1 MQQTKEDVNKK
12 TPPTPNMP
20 NNPKEKAKKGTT
32 KRLFSY
38 IAKNKYMLWGAVVL
52 AVVSTVFVTFGPLI
66 LGNVTTVISD
76 GAIQMANNT
85 GGIDFEKIGK
95 MLLGLS
101 MIYVLAQIFSYLQIF
116 IMTKISQDSV
126 YHLRKDVNEKLN
138 RLPLNYFDTNT
149 HGEILSKIT
158 NDIETINSSLQQTM
172 TQMITSIVSIIGI
185 VAIMFFINVWMTLIA
200 LLVIPL
206 SFFLSIG
213 LVKKSQKY
221 FTEQQASLGDVNGH
235 VEEMYGGHTVI
246 KVFNREKFSIEKL
259 KSINNK
265 LYGSFWKSQ
274 FFSNIM
280 FPMVAFAGNLGYVA
294 LSVVGAVF
302 ALNGVITIGNIQSF
316 IQYIRNFIMPIGQIS
331 QSVSILQSTIAAA
344 DRVFKLLD
352 EKEEIKEE
360 NLSEFKE
367 AKGDVTFEH
376 VKFGYI
382 NGKILINDCSIQV
395 KSGQKVAIVGPTGA
409 GKTTLINL
417 LMRFYDVSDGS
428 IKVDGIDI
436 RDVKRD
442 NLRKIYGM
450 VLQDTWLFNGTIKE
464 NINYGNL
471 DASEADVMKAAKL
484 ACADHFIHTM
494 PNGYDMVINEE
505 ASNLSGGQ
513 KQLLTIARAILS
525 NPRILILDEAT
536 SSVDTRTEILIQK
549 AMVNLMKGRT
559 SFVIAHRLS
568 TIKDADMILVM
579 RDGDIIE
586 TGTHDELISQKGF
599 YENLY
604 NSQFAEKA
612 V

>member
-367 AKGDVTFEH
+367 AKGNVTFEH